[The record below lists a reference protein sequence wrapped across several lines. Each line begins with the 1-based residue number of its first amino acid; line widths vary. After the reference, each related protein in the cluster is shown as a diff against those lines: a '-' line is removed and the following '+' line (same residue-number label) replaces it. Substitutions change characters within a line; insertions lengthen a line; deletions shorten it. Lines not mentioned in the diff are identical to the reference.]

1 MDSPEL
7 QKLRAA
13 ISRDP
18 GNAELRY
25 QLGAELA
32 ERREYPEAVVQM
44 RTALD
49 INPKLHFAR
58 LQLGLLYLTMAQP
71 DDSLAT
77 WAPLEDL
84 EETAALKS
92 FKRGLEA
99 LIRDDFPACIGHLQR
114 GIDLNKHNTTL
125 NDDMSQLIQKVRDGS
140 VIAAPSTASPPR
152 ISRVTAKPREPSTDP
167 GARWSRALAG
177 LARSCYQRSVSQPA
191 ADDFSLPA
199 WAYTDPEFLA
209 LERERIFR
217 PSWQVICHLSEIPK
231 PGDYQCFDFIG
242 EMLFALRGNDGQVR
256 VFHNVCR
263 HRAARL
269 LDGPRG
275 SCTRR
280 IVCPY
285 HAWSYDFEGKLASV
299 GGDRSAFPDLDISR
313 ESLVPVQMEIY
324 QGFVFARIQ
333 GGGPSVAEMMA
344 PYHDEVV
351 THEFEKLEPIG
362 RVTLRPRTVNWK
374 NVGDNYS
381 DALHIPVAHPGLTR
395 LLGASY
401 GVQSREVG
409 GPHVG

>member
-1 MDSPEL
+1 M
-7 QKLRAA
+7 
-13 ISRDP
+13 
-18 GNAELRY
+18 
-25 QLGAELA
+25 
-32 ERREYPEAVVQM
+32 
-44 RTALD
+44 
-49 INPKLHFAR
+49 
-58 LQLGLLYLTMAQP
+58 
-71 DDSLAT
+71 
-77 WAPLEDL
+77 
-84 EETAALKS
+84 
-92 FKRGLEA
+92 
-99 LIRDDFPACIGHLQR
+99 
-114 GIDLNKHNTTL
+114 
-125 NDDMSQLIQKVRDGS
+125 
-140 VIAAPSTASPPR
+140 
-152 ISRVTAKPREPSTDP
+152 
-167 GARWSRALAG
+167 
-177 LARSCYQRSVSQPA
+177 SQPA
-191 ADDFSLPA
+191 VDDFSLPA

-299 GGDRSAFPDLDISR
+299 GDRSAFPHLDISR
-313 ESLVPVQMEIY
+313 ESLVPVEMEIY

-401 GVQSREVG
+401 GVQSREWVDRMWGDISDKPSRNWAERMYQKYLPEATHLHADKRRSWVYFKLWPNFAFDVYPDQVDIMQWLPISPTTCLVREIGYARPDARREMRVSRYLNWRINRQVNAEDTVLIQRVQDGMVSGSYRVG
-409 GPHVG
+409 PLAAGEVALRSFGKRLRALIPECRDPNPPAAGWSRGAAAANS